1 MPRPALA
8 RTNPLEGIERLL
20 IDGTNLLHALRRGE
34 APAPPATLIGRLR
47 GVIEM
52 PVRIELL
59 FDGPPDPGLRD
70 ARIAS
75 GLVVRYSGRM
85 TADALLARMV
95 GEAVDPGTLLVI
107 TDDVD
112 LRHELTR
119 RGARTAGANWL
130 IGRLERS
137 RLQAPAIGRPKP
149 PPPADPAHAPTGAN
163 SGGDAQPNEDPGR
176 RPAWQPGRGATTKH
190 GNARKLPKGARR

>member
-8 RTNPLEGIERLL
+8 RTNPLEGIDRLL
-20 IDGTNLLHALRRGE
+20 IDGSNLLHALRRGE

-95 GEAVDPGTLLVI
+95 GEAVDLSVRVSFPVPDHPPHVPFGGNHLGHAGI
-107 TDDVD
+107 IP
-112 LRHELTR
+112 
-119 RGARTAGANWL
+119 AR
-130 IGRLERS
+130 
-137 RLQAPAIGRPKP
+137 AP
-149 PPPADPAHAPTGAN
+149 
-163 SGGDAQPNEDPGR
+163 
-176 RPAWQPGRGATTKH
+176 
-190 GNARKLPKGARR
+190 